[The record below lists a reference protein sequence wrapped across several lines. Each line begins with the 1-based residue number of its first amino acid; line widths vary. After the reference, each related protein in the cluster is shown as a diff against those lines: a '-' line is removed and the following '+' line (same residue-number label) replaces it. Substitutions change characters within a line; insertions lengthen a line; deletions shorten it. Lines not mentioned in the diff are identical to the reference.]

1 MTRDELIAKWEPRIE
16 DNTPNNPQEFLQ
28 DIQDSYTY
36 IARAIYELQ
45 TLVGSSMYWTKR
57 YLLKNIPTPNNE
69 DMWVLWR
76 ALQDDLFL

>member
-1 MTRDELIAKWEPRIE
+1 MTRDELIAKWEPQVE
-16 DNTPNNPQEFLQ
+16 DEIPSNPQEFLQ

-36 IARAIYELQ
+36 IARVRYDLQ
-45 TLVGSSMYWTKR
+45 TPVGSSMYWTKR
-57 YLLKNIPTPNNE
+57 YLLQNIPAPINE